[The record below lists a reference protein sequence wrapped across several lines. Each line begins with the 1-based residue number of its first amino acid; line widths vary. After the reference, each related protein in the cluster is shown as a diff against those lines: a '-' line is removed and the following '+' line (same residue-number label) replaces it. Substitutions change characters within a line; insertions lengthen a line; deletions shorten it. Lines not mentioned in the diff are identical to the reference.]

1 MIDTC
6 FFHLVFSFNFLHK
19 LPLSGTRGMA
29 SLEKS
34 KLVAKKYEQYYAN
47 KFNQWGGQQI
57 P

>member
-1 MIDTC
+1 
-6 FFHLVFSFNFLHK
+6 
-19 LPLSGTRGMA
+19 MA
-29 SLEKS
+29 SLEKL